1 MRNCG
6 IFGMRMV
13 PRKHMAASTK
23 NVSAGRNEKAMFHV
37 EPPSHV
43 GKGRIHPPSQSV
55 TAIDDTASMAEY
67 SARKNSDQRKPLY
80 SVWNPATSSDSAS
93 GRSKGA
99 RLVSATMAIAN
110 TAKAR
115 KPSGKNL
122 KMNQVCW
129 LACASTMPIMLK
141 VPVPVCRL
149 VISTAETI
157 ASPMAISYETICALE
172 RKDPI
177 SG

>member
-1 MRNCG
+1 M
-6 IFGMRMV
+6 
-13 PRKHMAASTK
+13 
-23 NVSAGRNEKAMFHV
+23 
-37 EPPSHV
+37 SHV
-43 GKGRIHPPSQSV
+43 GPPNQLGKGRIHPPSHSV
-55 TAIDDTASMAEY
+55 TAIDDTASIAAY

-80 SVWNPATSSDSAS
+80 SVWKPATSSDSAS

-99 RLVSATMAIAN
+99 RLVSATIAMAN
-110 TAKAR
+110 TPNAR

-122 KMNQVCW
+122 KMNQVCCA
-129 LACASTMPIMLK
+129 ACASTMPIMLS

-172 RKDPI
+172 RSEPI